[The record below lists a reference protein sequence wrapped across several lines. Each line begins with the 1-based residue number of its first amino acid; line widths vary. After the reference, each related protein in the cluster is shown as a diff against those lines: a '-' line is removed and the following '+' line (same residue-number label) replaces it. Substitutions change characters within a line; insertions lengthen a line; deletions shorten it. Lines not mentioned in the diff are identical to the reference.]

1 LAESG
6 EDVGA
11 AITAAPNFFA
21 SLVPWFCHSTS
32 TNDLEHKYRSQ
43 LMIMKRQFK
52 CPLAISLIVAL
63 AAQLAVAAP
72 WSPEKAN
79 GWYHDKPWVV
89 GCNFTPSTAINQ
101 LEMWQAET
109 FDPATIDRE
118 LGWAGQLGFN
128 TVRVFLQNL
137 LWTEDKEGLLKRMDQ
152 FLAIADRH
160 HIKVIFVPLDAVWD
174 PFPKTGTQ
182 RQPAPHVHNSG
193 WVQSPGVDILKD
205 PARQDELKGYVQ
217 GIIKHFKTDQRVLA
231 WDIFNEPDNM
241 NQPAY
246 VAKEPANKPEL
257 ALSLLKKAF
266 GWAREVQPSQPVT
279 AGVWERGRWGVTDKL
294 LPMEKFMLEQSDI
307 ISFHNYGSL
316 EEMKRC
322 VQDLRRFNRPIICT
336 EYMARPTGSTFNP
349 VLGYLKEQKIG
360 AVNWGFVEG
369 KTQTIYPWDSW
380 TKTYTAKPVVW
391 FHDIFRQDGT
401 PFDNREAEYIKGL
414 TQNAEAGKK

>member
-1 LAESG
+1 M
-6 EDVGA
+6 GA
-11 AITAAPNFFA
+11 AVKAAPNFFA
-21 SLVPWFCHSTS
+21 SLVHCFY
-32 TNDLEHKYRSQ
+32 NKLRSHR
-43 LMIMKRQFK
+43 MIMKEQFK
-52 CPLAISLIVAL
+52 RLLAISLIPAF
-63 AAQLAVAAP
+63 AAHLAVAAP

-79 GWYHDKPWVV
+79 DWYHDKPWMV

-137 LWTEDKEGLLKRMDQ
+137 LWTEDKKGLLKRMDQ

-174 PFPKTGTQ
+174 PFPKIGPQ
-182 RQPAPHVHNSG
+182 HQPAPHVHNSG
-193 WVQSPGVDILKD
+193 WVQSPGVEILKD
-205 PARQDELKGYVQ
+205 PARQDELKGYIQ
-217 GIIKHFKTDQRVLA
+217 GVIKHFKTDRRVLA

-257 ALSLLKKAF
+257 ALALLKKAF
-266 GWAREVQPSQPVT
+266 AWAREVQPIQPLT
-279 AGVWERGRWGVTDKL
+279 AGVWERGRWGAADKL
-294 LPMEKFMLEQSDI
+294 LPMEKFMFEESDI
-307 ISFHNYGSL
+307 ISFHNYGSM

-349 VLGYLKEQKIG
+349 VLGYLKEQKVGGI
-360 AVNWGFVEG
+360 NWGFVEG

-380 TKTYTAKPVVW
+380 TKTYTAKPTVW

-401 PFDNREAEYIKGL
+401 PFDEREVAYIKGL
-414 TQNAEAGKK
+414 TQTAEAGKK